1 MEFPN
6 LFKLS
11 MVNNCIDEVGDLSP
25 LKSLQNLDLKSN
37 SISILDVFIDLPK
50 LKVLNLGIFI
60 LIQKRI
66 IWQDNTRMPTCWP
79 KMFFDMKGEYNC
91 SGIFEA
97 DLYELWISLI
107 FVKMLSTFH
116 SGRSSF
122 SLLRLPSIF

>member
-66 IWQDNTRMPTCWP
+66 I
-79 KMFFDMKGEYNC
+79 
-91 SGIFEA
+91 
-97 DLYELWISLI
+97 
-107 FVKMLSTFH
+107 
-116 SGRSSF
+116 
-122 SLLRLPSIF
+122 